1 MDNQNQNLI
10 ASIEAILF
18 SYGEPIETNKIMKLL
33 NSEKE
38 AVKKAIS
45 ELEQQYNNE
54 NRGLKIIF
62 SDNKIQLASK
72 PEFSK
77 FLEEFAKEE
86 FNENLTPAALETLAL
101 IIYFTP
107 ISRAKIDYFRGV
119 NSNFILRSLL
129 MRGLIERANN
139 SQDRSY
145 SYQPTFDLLKYLG
158 ISKIEELP
166 DYQKFKEVGI
176 NFENTNDIII

>member
-1 MDNQNQNLI
+1 MENQNQNLI
-10 ASIEAILF
+10 ASVEAILF
-18 SYGEPIETNKIMKLL
+18 SYGEPIEISKIVKLL
-33 NSEKE
+33 NSKIEIIE
-38 AVKKAIS
+38 QAIF
-45 ELEQQYNNE
+45 ELKRQYIDE

-62 SDNKIQLASK
+62 SDNKIQLATK
-72 PEFSK
+72 PQFSK

-86 FNENLTPAALETLAL
+86 FQENLTPAALETLAL

-119 NSNFILRSLL
+119 NSNFILRNLL
-129 MRGLIERANN
+129 MRGLIERASD

-166 DYQKFKEVGI
+166 DYQKFKEIGI
-176 NFENTNDIII
+176 NFENTQN

>member
-1 MDNQNQNLI
+1 MDNQNNNLI
-10 ASIEAILF
+10 ASVEAILF
-18 SYGEPIETNKIMKLL
+18 SYGEPLEIDKLVKLL
-33 NSEKE
+33 NSEVE
-38 AVKKAIS
+38 AVKLAIS
-45 ELEQQYNNE
+45 KLEQQYADE

-62 SDNKIQLASK
+62 NDNKIQLATKS
-72 PEFSK
+72 EFSK

-86 FNENLTPAALETLAL
+86 FNENLTPATLETLAL

-129 MRGLIERANN
+129 MRGLIERASD

-145 SYQPTFDLLKYLG
+145 SYQPTFDLLKHLG

-166 DYQKFKEVGI
+166 DYQKFQKVSI
-176 NFENTNDIII
+176 NQITN

>member
-10 ASIEAILF
+10 ASVEAILF
-18 SYGEPIETNKIMKLL
+18 SYGEPIEINKITKLL
-33 NSEKE
+33 NSEIEVIKQ
-38 AVKKAIS
+38 AIS
-45 ELEQQYNNE
+45 GLEQQYADE

-62 SDNKIQLASK
+62 SDNKIQLATK

-86 FNENLTPAALETLAL
+86 FQENLTPAALETLAL

-129 MRGLIERANN
+129 MRGLIERASD

-145 SYQPTFDLLKYLG
+145 SYQPTFDLLKHLG
-158 ISKIEELP
+158 ISKIKELP
-166 DYQKFKEVGI
+166 DYQKFQEFNLNLETPLTLQG
-176 NFENTNDIII
+176 

>member
-1 MDNQNQNLI
+1 MENQNQNLI
-10 ASIEAILF
+10 ASVEAILF
-18 SYGEPIETNKIMKLL
+18 SYGEPIEISKIVKLL
-33 NSEKE
+33 NSKIEIIE
-38 AVKKAIS
+38 QAIFG
-45 ELEQQYNNE
+45 LEQQYIDE

-62 SDNKIQLASK
+62 SDNKIQLATK

-77 FLEEFAKEE
+77 FLEEFIKEE
-86 FNENLTPAALETLAL
+86 FQENLTPAALETLAL

-107 ISRAKIDYFRGV
+107 ISRAKINYFRGV

-129 MRGLIERANN
+129 MRGLIERASN

-166 DYQKFKEVGI
+166 DYQKFKEIGI
-176 NFENTNDIII
+176 NFENTQNQQ